1 MMRAIAVDLPP
12 GPPPEAAEL
21 PIGRKDQTQERQART
36 LTHFPPRKFWP
47 QRLERC
53 RCEAG

>member
-1 MMRAIAVDLPP
+1 MMRTIAVDLPP

-36 LTHFPPRKFWP
+36 RTHFPPRKFWP